1 MQILTSY
8 YCSATQIY
16 YKGDEISHLSPLVIE
31 IPILDN
37 FGILGFWGYLARILL
52 HCKCAESLV
61 VTASHC
67 LEGHRILI
75 WLLDSWTSDAR
86 IKKAVVHI
94 YLKGVFTNLTSPNLI
109 SADPKQTN
117 KQGSRRYQTLPRC
130 TTHSQYSAVFNLSKI
145 WLLWLS
151 CSIAAYRNTHDAP
164 SCENMTSSTKPEVH
178 NISQRRHAE
187 ADRATVTGNT
197 YKNWRSS
204 FVWFSSYVS
213 GQTDRQTNKHTYSSQ
228 YFAPRVTNKQMDER
242 TRLSALPG
250 QLTLSLINDLA
261 LFKFYSFDLSW
272 PPHCQYLKKYL
283 NIILLPF
290 GRLSHFHFHP
300 TVPAGSC

>member
-1 MQILTSY
+1 VQILTSY

-130 TTHSQYSAVFNLSKI
+130 TTHSQYVLPSLTWAKFGCNCGCSACRVLSPLIGIHMTRHLVKTWRHPQNRKYI
-145 WLLWLS
+145 T
-151 CSIAAYRNTHDAP
+151 YRNAVMRRRTEPRSQATRTKIGEVR
-164 SCENMTSSTKPEVH
+164 SCGSRVMW
-178 NISQRRHAE
+178 
-187 ADRATVTGNT
+187 ADR
-197 YKNWRSS
+197 
-204 FVWFSSYVS
+204 
-213 GQTDRQTNKHTYSSQ
+213 QTDRQTNTHTHRNTSH
-228 YFAPRVTNKQMDER
+228 
-242 TRLSALPG
+242 PG
-250 QLTLSLINDLA
+250 
-261 LFKFYSFDLSW
+261 
-272 PPHCQYLKKYL
+272 
-283 NIILLPF
+283 
-290 GRLSHFHFHP
+290 
-300 TVPAGSC
+300 